1 MHEGAKAMRLG
12 KGGIVFG
19 KPEWFTQRKYS
30 GWGLTPKTREGW
42 LYIGAIIIPLAIFQM
57 LPFWSSSER
66 AIVTAGWAAFVAFD
80 VLDIMFRMKKDERE
94 TLHEAIA
101 ERNAAWVMVVA
112 LALGIL
118 YQAVTGALAGAPYV
132 DPILI
137 AVLFAGLAA
146 KAITNWKLSR
156 EN

>member
-1 MHEGAKAMRLG
+1 MFA
-12 KGGIVFG
+12 
-19 KPEWFTQRKYS
+19 KPEWFERRKYS

-42 LYIGAIIIPLAIFQM
+42 LYIGAILLPMLLFQM
-57 LPFWSSSER
+57 LPFWDVQVR
-66 AIVTAGWAAFVAFD
+66 TVALAIWLAFVAFD
-80 VLDIMFRMKKDERE
+80 VFDTMLHMKKDERE

-101 ERNAAWVMVVA
+101 ERNAAWAMILVI
-112 LALGIL
+112 ALGIV
-118 YQAVTGALAGAPYV
+118 YQAVSSGMAGESRI

-146 KAITNWKLSR
+146 KAYTNWKLSK